1 MKTEEI
7 SKDPEKYRGHLIGR
21 NMEDI
26 DQKVEPYPFPSTK
39 VLELDMEKR
48 GVVLDDEKIK
58 TADTKKLCPQ
68 CGADLTDTTHCPN
81 CGTRPFEKK
90 KED

>member
-1 MKTEEI
+1 
-7 SKDPEKYRGHLIGR
+7 
-21 NMEDI
+21 
-26 DQKVEPYPFPSTK
+26 
-39 VLELDMEKR
+39 MEKR